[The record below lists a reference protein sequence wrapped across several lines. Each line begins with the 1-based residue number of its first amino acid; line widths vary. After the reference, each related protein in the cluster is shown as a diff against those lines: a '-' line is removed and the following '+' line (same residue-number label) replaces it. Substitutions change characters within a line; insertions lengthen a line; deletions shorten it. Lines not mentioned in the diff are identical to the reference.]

1 MRPAS
6 PVLFI
11 PPSKTNTKYFGRHLR
26 ETDTAAEVSKLERTG
41 IIKEA
46 GEGLLQ
52 IRNSGLNRNCGSV
65 RAHVWG
71 REVGWRSRFV
81 AILFYSRPLTYILHP
96 IYIGMVTHFT
106 FGT

>member
-52 IRNSGLNRNCGSV
+52 IRNSGLLV
-65 RAHVWG
+65 TL
-71 REVGWRSRFV
+71 EV
-81 AILFYSRPLTYILHP
+81 
-96 IYIGMVTHFT
+96 
-106 FGT
+106 

>member
-52 IRNSGLNRNCGSV
+52 IRNSGLLV
-65 RAHVWG
+65 TV
-71 REVGWRSRFV
+71 EVGGRMCGGGRLAGGAGSLQFFFI
-81 AILFYSRPLTYILHP
+81 ADP
-96 IYIGMVTHFT
+96 
-106 FGT
+106 

>member
-52 IRNSGLNRNCGSV
+52 IRNSGLLVYWIINNC
-65 RAHVWG
+65 
-71 REVGWRSRFV
+71 
-81 AILFYSRPLTYILHP
+81 YIKLK
-96 IYIGMVTHFT
+96 MLQLR
-106 FGT
+106 